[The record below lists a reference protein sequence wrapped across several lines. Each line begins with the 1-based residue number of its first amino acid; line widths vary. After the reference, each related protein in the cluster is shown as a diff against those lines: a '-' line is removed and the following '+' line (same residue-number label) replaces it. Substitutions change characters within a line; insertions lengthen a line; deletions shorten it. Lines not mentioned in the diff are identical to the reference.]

1 MDGVHQYCTVLIL
14 KMSSTQYSTG
24 LLYGLINSIMLI
36 PITISFC
43 TIIYQHAAYE
53 HYMPQLIKIV
63 LFSSIIHQL
72 AFSYCSSLPFA
83 IGQVQDAGL
92 IFLSAMASSIAES
105 CHDQRH
111 IVPTTLVVLSICT
124 FILGSNSSSCSSSSR
139 SRSSSIFIVQYNFMH
154 FISCSIND
162 ACSRE

>member
-1 MDGVHQYCTVLIL
+1 
-14 KMSSTQYSTG
+14 MSSTQYSTG

-124 FILGSNSSSCSSSSR
+124 FILGSNRSNSSSSSISSR
-139 SRSSSIFIVQYNFMH
+139 RSSCNSSRSSSIVIMQYHFMH